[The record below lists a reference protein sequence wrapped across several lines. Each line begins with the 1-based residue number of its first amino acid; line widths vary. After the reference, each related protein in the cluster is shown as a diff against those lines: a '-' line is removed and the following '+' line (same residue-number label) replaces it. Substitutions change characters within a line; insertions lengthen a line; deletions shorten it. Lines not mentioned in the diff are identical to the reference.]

1 MTSSDH
7 PSDQSQQDTQ
17 RKRPR
22 FWVGPLVAG
31 CCFSLGFGITQRTL
45 TVQSN
50 AETPSPESFAAVAF
64 PGESLQ
70 ALRDLHGQQAEGIQ
84 VDVAA
89 MEAKREAERK
99 AKEEAERKAEE
110 ARRAEQE
117 LQAVIAPRPV
127 ALQPQWTQ
135 PSLPEIEP
143 APEPTPQ
150 ASEPLLESSL
160 PPEIEPA
167 AAADTPPEV
176 AAPADF
182 FVPVNPPPIEP

>member
-17 RKRPR
+17 KKRPR

-99 AKEEAERKAEE
+99 AKEEAERIAEAAME
-110 ARRAEQE
+110 RDRSQ
-117 LQAVIAPRPV
+117 QALLNTPRPLEDM
-127 ALQPQWTQ
+127 ATLNEATLFETAMSTPHANIGTQ
-135 PSLPEIEP
+135 DMFK
-143 APEPTPQ
+143 PTHT
-150 ASEPLLESSL
+150 A
-160 PPEIEPA
+160 
-167 AAADTPPEV
+167 
-176 AAPADF
+176 
-182 FVPVNPPPIEP
+182 